1 MDNILREA
9 TESLGGVMYQ
19 HQLQHSQGL
28 CQTYWD
34 TVEGSATIQDVLHAD
49 DLALAAEQ
57 RQDLQRMLKVVDMV
71 CKKM

>member
-9 TESLGGVMYQ
+9 TESLGGVMHQ

-28 CQTYWD
+28 YQTYRD
-34 TVEGSATIQDVLHAD
+34 TVEGSATIQDVLYAD